1 MISSTFVL
9 FVALFASVVHVGGVP
24 HSNLPPLSKRQNIT
38 TDPFALA
45 NAQLAQQMNLAA
57 LTAQVGG
64 SCPVDGIPSCIGTGV
79 SQCLNN
85 QLLEPQPC
93 GTGTQCVALPDVGQA
108 GTVIACDTVDDAIM
122 RITLAGAT
130 GGLTGSDNTT
140 ITTPPSSSALA
151 SIQGAIPAVPKVPKL
166 ISLSPDSSESLASG
180 PTPQQTIAT
189 QAQTLNRIFSD
200 LTIGDECDNFG
211 SEYCLSDGSLSLC
224 DNGFLR
230 TSQPCGAGTTC
241 MALPGS
247 NSPVV
252 TCDTIADGT
261 ARFADAGVTGGL
273 TGF

>member
-1 MISSTFVL
+1 VL

-140 ITTPPSSSALA
+140 ITTPPSSN
-151 SIQGAIPAVPKVPKL
+151 
-166 ISLSPDSSESLASG
+166 SSESLASG